1 MGVIALLLIGA
12 GLAMIVFEEG
22 TTSDTRAGVLIR
34 VGAIIGAVALV
45 VPSIRRPPVST
56 ILVAAV
62 GLILV
67 LARPGLI
74 WAALIG
80 WVLWLW
86 LGRQRSAADNES

>member
-1 MGVIALLLIGA
+1 VIALSLIAA
-12 GLAMIVFEEG
+12 GLALIAFEEG

-45 VPSIRRPPVST
+45 LPSIRKPSVST

>member
-1 MGVIALLLIGA
+1 VIALLLIGA
-12 GLAMIVFEEG
+12 GLARIVFEEG
-22 TTSDTRAGVLIR
+22 TTSDMRAGVLIR

-45 VPSIRRPPVST
+45 LPSIRKPSVST
-56 ILVAAV
+56 ILVAAA